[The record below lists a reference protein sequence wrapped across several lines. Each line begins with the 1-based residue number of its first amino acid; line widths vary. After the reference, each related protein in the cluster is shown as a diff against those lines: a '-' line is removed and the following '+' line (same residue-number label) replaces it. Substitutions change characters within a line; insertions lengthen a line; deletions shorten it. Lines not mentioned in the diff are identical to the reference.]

1 MRRLAPVAAV
11 ALCVAGLAAQ
21 GAGPGPS
28 DGGTLMDFDAGKYA
42 IYVWPAFGITA
53 SAFAWM
59 IVDSLAMARRWKR
72 ELERRQA
79 ELDEKKN

>member
-1 MRRLAPVAAV
+1 
-11 ALCVAGLAAQ
+11 
-21 GAGPGPS
+21 
-28 DGGTLMDFDAGKYA
+28 MDFDAGKYA